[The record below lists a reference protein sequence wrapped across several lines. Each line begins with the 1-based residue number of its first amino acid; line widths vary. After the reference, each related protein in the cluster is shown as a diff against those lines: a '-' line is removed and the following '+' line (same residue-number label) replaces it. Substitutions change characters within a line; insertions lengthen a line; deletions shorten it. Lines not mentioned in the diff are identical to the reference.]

1 MRIQRFLRETISI
14 VIHKKIDLLIFWLM
28 LILSIANVYISIAAE
43 KISRYHFYNS
53 DAISIPAMYRDLVS
67 GYSLRG
73 WFFGPAPSL
82 FPDLP
87 LYTIIRFLA
96 GNLHLA
102 IMGYGVV
109 QILLLI
115 LGFVYLSNKVFEPR
129 RSLQALI
136 VLAGTVLCLCLSTGQ
151 CNIFLPILLNSFH
164 FGAVL
169 LLVFSLILVVQ
180 IIQCGSDTKKALLYS
195 GILLVLSPLILVSD
209 AIYLVQFLIPV
220 LISLLLLF
228 FFAMISA
235 KSLLLVYI
243 ALIPSVLI
251 NPYLNRYLLI
261 YLNVSHSPG
270 HYKTLAETLGNFLKA
285 VQDILQWPENLW
297 ISHEWFTIFRIVWI
311 AFFLTSIV
319 ILLLSM
325 RKTSWL
331 LRNRTL
337 KNPDCILPVFF
348 FIGSILTIII
358 SSVTRGHRWA
368 VWISFILV
376 SILLA
381 VLSIKE
387 SSAKAERR
395 SQEAIFLLVVSF
407 FVLSALV
414 NIAAILFIG
423 GGEPRYFLPTM
434 LIPLFLGWPFL
445 IARSKQVM
453 TLVEARYGRYILII
467 LTCVLYVSS
476 GAFTDLKNISSLVNL
491 VDYYPDFVRC
501 LDEQAAVRNI
511 RNGMTQYWYAKYGS
525 LLSKHP
531 LHLVQVRQLPQG
543 LFMEHFVNNL
553 NWYNHDFE
561 FIITEEV
568 PSNMRSIWESMVIEK
583 YGEPADTFSC
593 EDEKG
598 LERKILVYNRLG
610 DESFQQIFRKYFS
623 FTFYAADLPSE
634 TGKLVG
640 LSRVADEESSTE
652 GFLTYGPYVTLRNGD
667 YSFEIHYYAQKSHNK
682 SVGKWDVI
690 THTTNAVETK
700 SILKGNLEKEGE
712 NIISEVFKV
721 RKIGKTEIRTYY
733 TGNGTLRI
741 NKILINRLR

>member
-1 MRIQRFLRETISI
+1 MRIQRFLRDTISTI
-14 VIHKKIDLLIFWLM
+14 ICKKLGLLIFWLI
-28 LILSIANVYISIAAE
+28 LILSIVNVYISIAAE

-53 DAISIPAMYRDLVS
+53 DAISIPAMYKDLVS

-87 LYTIIRFLA
+87 LYAIIRFLT

-115 LGFVYLSNKVFEPR
+115 LSFGYLSDKVFEPR
-129 RSLQALI
+129 RSLQTLI
-136 VLAGTVLCLCLSTGQ
+136 VLAGIVLCLCLSTGQ

-195 GILLVLSPLILVSD
+195 GILLVVSPLILVSD

-220 LISLLLLF
+220 LLSLLLLF
-228 FFAMISA
+228 LFSMISA
-235 KSLLLVYI
+235 KSLLLIYI
-243 ALIPSVLI
+243 ALIPSVLV
-251 NPYLNRYLLI
+251 NPYLNRYLII
-261 YLNVSHSPG
+261 YLNVSRSPG
-270 HYKTLAETLGNFLKA
+270 HYKTLAETLAKISKA
-285 VQDILQWPENLW
+285 VQDIFRWPENLW
-297 ISHEWFTIFRIVWI
+297 IAYKWFTIFRIVWI
-311 AFFLTSIV
+311 AFLLISIG
-319 ILLLSM
+319 LLALSI
-325 RKTSWL
+325 RKAWP
-331 LRNRTL
+331 LRDQTL
-337 KNPDCILPVFF
+337 KNPGIILTGFF

-358 SSVTRGHRWA
+358 SFVTRGHRWA
-368 VWISFILV
+368 VWIGFILV

-387 SSAKAERR
+387 SNEKTDRR
-395 SQEAIFLLVVSF
+395 TQEALFLLVISF
-407 FVLSALV
+407 FVLSVLV

-423 GGEPRYFLPTM
+423 GGEPRYFLSTM
-434 LIPLFLGWPFL
+434 LIPLFWGWPFL
-445 IARSKQVM
+445 VARSKRIM
-453 TLVEARYGRYILII
+453 ILIESKYGRYILVI
-467 LTCVLYVSS
+467 LTCGLYVSS
-476 GAFTDLKNISSLVNL
+476 GAFTDLKNIPSLLNL

-501 LDEQAAVRNI
+501 LDEQTAVRNI
-511 RNGMTQYWYAKYGS
+511 RNGMTQYWYAKYSS
-525 LLSKHP
+525 LLSKHQ

-553 NWYNHDFE
+553 NWYNNDFE

-568 PSNMRSIWESMVIEK
+568 PWNMRSIWESLVIEK

-598 LERKILVYNRLG
+598 VERKILVYNRPE
-610 DESFQQIFRKYFS
+610 DKAFQQIFRKYFS
-623 FTFYAADLPSE
+623 LTFYAAELPSE
-634 TGKLVG
+634 TGRVMG
-640 LSRVADEESSTE
+640 LSRVADEESSPE

-667 YSFEIHYYAQKSHNK
+667 YTFEMHYYVQKSHDK
-682 SVGKWDVI
+682 SVGEWDII
-690 THTTNAVETK
+690 THTTDAVETE
-700 SILKGNLEKEGE
+700 STLKGRLEKEGQ
-712 NIISEVFKV
+712 NIVSGVFKV
-721 RKIGKTEIRTYY
+721 RKIGKTEIRSYY
-733 TGNGTLRI
+733 KGNGLLRVD
-741 NKILINRLR
+741 KILINRIR